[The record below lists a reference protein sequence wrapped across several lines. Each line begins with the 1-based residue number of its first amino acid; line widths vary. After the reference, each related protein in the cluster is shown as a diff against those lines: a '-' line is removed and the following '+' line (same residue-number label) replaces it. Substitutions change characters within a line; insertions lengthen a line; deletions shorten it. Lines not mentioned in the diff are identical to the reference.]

1 MASTFP
7 ALLAV
12 KLIGSVLTIADGPP
26 NFDAAPA
33 CKAAVAIN
41 QSIDLAVSQD
51 YRSCMDD
58 EASARDEL
66 ARTWS
71 KYDAQEHRRC
81 IGQTEVGGL
90 PSYVEVLECLLVTV
104 NVGNASSGGPQ

>member
-1 MASTFP
+1 MPSTFP

-12 KLIGSVLTIADGPP
+12 KLVGSVLTLADAPP
-26 NFDAAPA
+26 NFDPAPA

-51 YRSCMDD
+51 YQSCIND
-58 EASARDEL
+58 EKSARDEL
-66 ARTWS
+66 AQTWS
-71 KYDAQEHRRC
+71 KYDAQERRRC
-81 IGQTEVGGL
+81 IGQTEVGGF

-104 NVGNASSGGPQ
+104 NVGDASVGGHQ

>member
-12 KLIGSVLTIADGPP
+12 KLFGSVLMITDGLP
-26 NFDAAPA
+26 NFNAAPA

-51 YRSCMDD
+51 YQSCLND
-58 EASARDEL
+58 ETSARDEL

-71 KYDAQEHRRC
+71 KYDAQERRRC
-81 IGQTEVGGL
+81 IGQTAI
-90 PSYVEVLECLLVTV
+90 VLNTLVPPAT
-104 NVGNASSGGPQ
+104 